1 MTTNI
6 QTIAGNLDITGNVSV
21 SANVSASTFG
31 ADIINLIYPVG
42 AIYISHVDT
51 NPGTYLTGTTWA
63 VHGAGRTI
71 LGVGQEGSRN
81 YTVGQT
87 GGSKTHT
94 LTEAELPSHTHNR
107 AAFGNY
113 NENASQWTTF
123 NTGNYRGIPIRRG
136 GGQAN
141 YYRGSGNAGSSSAH
155 SILQPYVVNYVWIR
169 TA

>member
-6 QTIAGNLDITGNVSV
+6 RTIAGNLDVTGNVSV

-42 AIYISHVDT
+42 AIYISHVST

-71 LGVGQEGSRN
+71 VGVGGGYS
-81 YTVGQT
+81 VGQT

-94 LTEAELPSHTHNR
+94 LSTGELPPHTHNR
-107 AAFGNY
+107 AGFGNY
-113 NENASQWTTF
+113 NENASSWTSFT
-123 NTGNYRGIPIRRG
+123 TGNYRGIPIRRG
-136 GGQAN
+136 GGQGN
-141 YYRGSGNAGSSSAH
+141 YYRGSGNTGSSSAH
-155 SILQPYVVNYVWIR
+155 SILQPYIVNYVWIR
-169 TA
+169 TG

>member
-6 QTIAGNLDITGNVSV
+6 RTIAGNLDITGNVSV

-42 AIYISHVDT
+42 AIYISHVST
-51 NPGTYLTGTTWA
+51 NPGTYLTGTTWE

-71 LGVGQEGSRN
+71 QGVGGS

-94 LTEAELPSHTHNR
+94 LTEAQLPSHNHNR
-107 AAFGNY
+107 ATWADY
-113 NENASQWTTF
+113 NENSNQWTTF